1 MSPASRV
8 YADYNATATLRPEAK
23 AAMLRA
29 FDLTGNPSSVH
40 GEGRKARTLVE
51 GAREAV
57 AAAIGACRDDIAFT
71 SGGTEAVQAPLRG
84 AIRAIGPGASL
95 IASAIEHDA
104 VASYVDELEKA
115 SAPGREIM
123 SRWLDNPKDMSLL
136 DRAREQGA
144 GASASPLVNWPVLAD
159 GRVDLDFLSTIME
172 AHQKH
177 APTDAPKPLVSL
189 MLVNNETGVIQPV
202 AEAAEI
208 VHAAGGL
215 IHCDAIQA
223 LGKIETSIIELD
235 VDYLSLSAHKIGG
248 PQGVGAFYVKPGA
261 PYRAVQTGGGQE
273 FGRRA
278 GTENVAGIA
287 GFGAAVEAS
296 VAGLSAYQALSK
308 TRNVLEALVK
318 LAAPTLVVH
327 GEAAPRVAGV
337 SCFGVEGLPSETQ
350 VMGMDLAGFAVSAG
364 SACSSG
370 KVKASRV
377 LTAMGLSDTAARSA
391 IRASFGWDS
400 RPADPL
406 SLALSWMKMAN
417 KARPNLVQVPKLGT
431 ISGQPAGMD

>member
-1 MSPASRV
+1 
-8 YADYNATATLRPEAK
+8 
-23 AAMLRA
+23 MLRA
-29 FDLTGNPSSVH
+29 LDLTGNPSSVH

-51 GAREAV
+51 GAREAI

-84 AIRAIGPGASL
+84 VLRTVENAHLVVS
-95 IASAIEHDA
+95 SIEHDA
-104 VASYVDELEKA
+104 VSVLAEL
-115 SAPGREIM
+115 
-123 SRWLDNPKDMSLL
+123 L
-136 DRAREQGA
+136 RA
-144 GASASPLVNWPVLAD
+144 WPVNANGIVDLAWLEATVRTLAAD
-159 GRVDLDFLSTIME
+159 GKR
-172 AHQKH
+172 
-177 APTDAPKPLVSL
+177 PLVSL

-223 LGKIETSIIELD
+223 LGKTETSIIELD

-261 PYRAVQTGGGQE
+261 PFGAIQTGGGQE

-287 GFGAAVEAS
+287 GFGAAVEAAL
-296 VAGLSAYQALSK
+296 AGRGAYQALGEHRDRMESRLK
-308 TRNVLEALVK
+308 QAV
-318 LAAPTLVVH
+318 PGLVVH
-327 GEAAPRVAGV
+327 GASAPRVAGV

-370 KVKASRV
+370 KVKPSRV

-391 IRASFGWDS
+391 IRASFGWGTQAGDFD
-400 RPADPL
+400 A
-406 SLALSWMKMAN
+406 LAAAWLKMAAR
-417 KARPNLVQVPKLGT
+417 ARPQLVKLDT
-431 ISGQPAGMD
+431 NV

>member
-1 MSPASRV
+1 MSPASRI
-8 YADYNATATLRPEAK
+8 YADYNATAPLRPEAK

-84 AIRAIGPGASL
+84 AIQAVGSGATL
-95 IASAIEHDA
+95 MASAIEHDA
-104 VASYVDELEKA
+104 VASFVDEVEKA
-115 SAPGREIM
+115 SAPGREVM

-136 DRAREQGA
+136 DKAREQTTD
-144 GASASPLVNWPVLAD
+144 ASASPLGNWPVLAD
-159 GRVDLDFLSTIME
+159 GRIDLGFLRIVME

-177 APTDAPKPLVSL
+177 APAGAPRPLVSL

-208 VHAAGGL
+208 VHKAGGL

-248 PQGVGAFYVKPGA
+248 PQGIGAFYVKPGA
-261 PYRAVQTGGGQE
+261 PFRAVQTGGGQE

-287 GFGAAVEAS
+287 GFGAAVDAS
-296 VAGLSAYQALSK
+296 LAGLGDYSALSAH
-308 TRNVLEALVK
+308 RDRMEARLRQAV
-318 LAAPTLVVH
+318 PGVVVH
-327 GEAAPRVAGV
+327 GAGAPRVAGV
-337 SCFGVEGLPSETQ
+337 SCFGLDGLPSETQ
-350 VMGMDLAGFAVSAG
+350 VMNMDLAGFAVSAG

-370 KVKASRV
+370 KVKPSRV
-377 LTAMGLSDTAARSA
+377 LEAMRQPEGMARSS
-391 IRASFGWDS
+391 IRASFGWNS
-400 RPADPL
+400 RGEDFEA
-406 SLALSWMKMAN
+406 LAEAWLKMVAR
-417 KARPNLVQVPKLGT
+417 ARPQLVAAT
-431 ISGQPAGMD
+431 I

>member
-1 MSPASRV
+1 MSPGHRI
-8 YADYNATATLRPEAK
+8 YADYNATAPLRPEAK
-23 AAMLRA
+23 GAVLRA
-29 FDLTGNPSSVH
+29 LEITGNPSSVH
-40 GEGRKARTLVE
+40 GEGRKARALVE

-71 SGGTEAVQAPLRG
+71 SGGTEAVGAALRG
-84 AIRAIGPGASL
+84 ALAASDAVL

-104 VASYVDELEKA
+104 VASIATTGVT
-115 SAPGREIM
+115 
-123 SRWLDNPKDMSLL
+123 
-136 DRAREQGA
+136 
-144 GASASPLVNWPVLAD
+144 WPVSA
-159 GRVDLDFLSTIME
+159 GGAVDLGWLKDRVAELTRDG
-172 AHQKH
+172 KH
-177 APTDAPKPLVSL
+177 PLVSL

-223 LGKIETSIIELD
+223 LGKITTSVIDLD
-235 VDYLSLSAHKIGG
+235 VDYLSISAHKIGG

-261 PYRAVQTGGGQE
+261 PFRAVQTGGGQE

-287 GFGAAVEAS
+287 GFGAAVSAAE
-296 VAGLSAYQALSK
+296 AGLADYQALGVARDRMES
-308 TRNVLEALVK
+308 ALK
-318 LAAPTLVVH
+318 RAAPALQVH
-327 GEAAPRVAGV
+327 GETAPRVAGV

-350 VMGMDLAGFAVSAG
+350 IMGLDLAGFAVSAG

-370 KVKASRV
+370 KVKPSRV

-391 IRASFGWDS
+391 IRASFGWASKPEDFD
-400 RPADPL
+400 A
-406 SLALSWMKMAN
+406 LANAWIKMAAR
-417 KARPNLVQVPKLGT
+417 ARPQLVKLD
-431 ISGQPAGMD
+431 AHV

>member
-1 MSPASRV
+1 MSPPARI
-8 YADYNATATLRPEAK
+8 YADYNATAPLRAEAK

-29 FDLTGNPSSVH
+29 LELTGNPSSVH
-40 GEGRKARTLVE
+40 AEGRKARAMVE
-51 GAREAV
+51 GARDAV

-84 AIRAIGPGASL
+84 VLRTVENSQL
-95 IASAIEHDA
+95 VVSSIEHDA
-104 VASYVDELEKA
+104 VSVLSQLPNA
-115 SAPGREIM
+115 
-123 SRWLDNPKDMSLL
+123 
-136 DRAREQGA
+136 
-144 GASASPLVNWPVLAD
+144 WPVNANGVVDLTWLEALVQTLVAD
-159 GRVDLDFLSTIME
+159 GKR
-172 AHQKH
+172 
-177 APTDAPKPLVSL
+177 PLVSL

-235 VDYLSLSAHKIGG
+235 VDYLSVSAHKIGG

-261 PYRAVQTGGGQE
+261 PFSAVQTGGGQE
-273 FGRRA
+273 FGRRS
-278 GTENVAGIA
+278 GTENVAGLA
-287 GFGAAVEAS
+287 GFGAAVEA
-296 VAGLSAYQALSK
+296 AAEGLASYQALAGHRDRMEDRLK
-308 TRNVLEALVK
+308 
-318 LAAPTLVVH
+318 AAVPSLVVH
-327 GEAAPRVAGV
+327 GADAPRVAGV

-350 VMGMDLAGFAVSAG
+350 IMGLDLAGFAVSAG

-391 IRASFGWDS
+391 IRASFGWASTGQDFD
-400 RPADPL
+400 A
-406 SLALSWMKMAN
+406 LAEAWIRHAAR
-417 KARPNLVQVPKLGT
+417 ARPQLVRLDSHV
-431 ISGQPAGMD
+431 

>member
-1 MSPASRV
+1 MSPGQRI
-8 YADYNATATLRPEAK
+8 YADYNATAPLRPEAK

-29 FDLTGNPSSVH
+29 METVGNPSSVH
-40 GEGRKARTLVE
+40 GEGRKARALVE
-51 GAREAV
+51 GSRETI

-84 AIRAIGPGASL
+84 VLRAVENAQLVVS
-95 IASAIEHDA
+95 SIEHDA
-104 VASYVDELEKA
+104 VSALAELPKA
-115 SAPGREIM
+115 
-123 SRWLDNPKDMSLL
+123 
-136 DRAREQGA
+136 
-144 GASASPLVNWPVLAD
+144 WPVKAD
-159 GRVDLDFLSTIME
+159 GVVDLGWLE
-172 AHQKH
+172 AAVATLAADGKR
-177 APTDAPKPLVSL
+177 PFVSL

-215 IHCDAIQA
+215 IHCDAIQGV
-223 LGKIETSIIELD
+223 GKTRVSIIDLD

-261 PYRAVQTGGGQE
+261 PFRAIQTGGGQE

-287 GFGAAVEAS
+287 GFGAAVEAAAAG
-296 VAGLSAYQALSK
+296 VVQYEGLRTTRDQMEAGLK
-308 TRNVLEALVK
+308 
-318 LAAPTLVVH
+318 AAVPSLRVH

-337 SCFGVEGLPSETQ
+337 SCFGVEDFPSETQ
-350 VMGMDLAGFAVSAG
+350 VMGLDLAGFAVSAG

-370 KVKASRV
+370 KVKPSRV

-391 IRASFGWDS
+391 IRASFGWNS
-400 RPADPL
+400 RAEDFDA
-406 SLALSWMKMAN
+406 LAKAWLKMAAR
-417 KARPNLVQVPKLGT
+417 ARPQLVKQNANV
-431 ISGQPAGMD
+431 

>member
-1 MSPASRV
+1 MSPTARI
-8 YADYNATATLRPEAK
+8 YADYNATAPLRPEAK

-29 FDLTGNPSSVH
+29 LELTGNPSSVH
-40 GEGRKARTLVE
+40 SEGRKARALVE
-51 GAREAV
+51 SARDAV

-84 AIRAIGPGASL
+84 VLRTVSNAQLVVS
-95 IASAIEHDA
+95 SIEHDA
-104 VASYVDELEKA
+104 VSALAELPKA
-115 SAPGREIM
+115 
-123 SRWLDNPKDMSLL
+123 
-136 DRAREQGA
+136 
-144 GASASPLVNWPVLAD
+144 WPVNADGVVDLVWLEAVVKTLAAD
-159 GRVDLDFLSTIME
+159 GRQPV
-172 AHQKH
+172 
-177 APTDAPKPLVSL
+177 VSL

-261 PYRAVQTGGGQE
+261 PFAAIQTGGGQE
-273 FGRRA
+273 FGRRS
-278 GTENVAGIA
+278 GTENVAGVA
-287 GFGAAVEAS
+287 GFAAAIDAALSNMSQYEALRAPRDAMEAVLKAAVPS
-296 VAGLSAYQALSK
+296 LQI
-308 TRNVLEALVK
+308 
-318 LAAPTLVVH
+318 H
-327 GEAAPRVAGV
+327 GQAAPRVAGV

-350 VMGMDLAGFAVSAG
+350 VMGLDLAGFAVSAG

-370 KVKASRV
+370 KVKPSRV

-391 IRASFGWDS
+391 IRASFGWAS
-400 RPADPL
+400 KADDFDA
-406 SLALSWMKMAN
+406 LARAWLKMAAR
-417 KARPNLVQVPKLGT
+417 ARPELVKLDT
-431 ISGQPAGMD
+431 NV